1 MGQFKPM
8 VKMMTTEPTVE
19 LKLKKGGHVNMK
31 KGGKAEAGH
40 KKMAMGGGAMDMMTG
55 TPALVGRPAVN
66 APVRA
71 PMKPSMSSRR
81 KAMMAK
87 KPAMAMPPMKE
98 GGESKKTHMAEMSK
112 MKGLEKE
119 LKSHES
125 KPASKGHKG
134 LKTGGVAL
142 GNAGGYKKGGDVK
155 MAKGG
160 VAGNGIIN
168 TEKQGGKYRDTL
180 MHTAEYTGKSN
191 GKTGDVKMG
200 NGGGYKDGGMTM
212 VEKGGKMVP
221 DFAADG
227 KGKMKKGG
235 MMGGGMMGYKTGGV
249 ALGNAGGFKA
259 GGKTSK
265 KAYAAGGTVNSGRPV
280 AMPQGAKKPSS
291 PVSIDQLSGTFKK
304 GGKVTPA
311 QGRLMKNFASEN
323 KTAMKQAKAQSNEVY
338 SKYGNMKMAEG
349 GSTDMSKGAYDA
361 SKKHS
366 RELED
371 ALNPLSMIKELYG
384 KARNAVRGEGSVNDV
399 ERNAM
404 QRLMEEGKR
413 SGASSMDAQ
422 KLRDAMMKSGR
433 SQRDIDSLMRGQ
445 GAITETERS
454 VTVSPA
460 GKKRGGRAC

>member
-8 VKMMTTEPTVE
+8 VKMMTTEPSVE

-40 KKMAMGGGAMDMMTG
+40 KKMAMGGGALDMMSG

-71 PMKPSMSSRR
+71 PGKPSMASRR

-87 KPAMAMPPMKE
+87 KAPMAPPMKK

-142 GNAGGYKKGGDVK
+142 GNAGGFKKGG
-155 MAKGG
+155 MATGG
-160 VAGNGIIN
+160 
-168 TEKQGGKYRDTL
+168 
-180 MHTAEYTGKSN
+180 
-191 GKTGDVKMG
+191 VKMG
-200 NGGGYKDGGMTM
+200 NAGGYKDGGMTM

-227 KGKMKKGG
+227 KGKMK
-235 MMGGGMMGYKTGGV
+235 MGGKACATGGV
-249 ALGNAGGFKA
+249 TLGNAGGYKM

-265 KAYAAGGTVNSGRPV
+265 KAYAAGGTVNSGRAV

-291 PVSIDQLSGTFKK
+291 PVSINQLSGTFKK

-311 QGRLMKNFASEN
+311 QSRLMKNFGAEN
-323 KTAMKQAKAQSNEVY
+323 KTAMKQAKAQSNEIY
-338 SKYGNMKMAEG
+338 SKYGNMKMKG
-349 GSTDMSKGAYDA
+349 GGATSDKEMDMSKGAYDA
-361 SKKHS
+361 HYA
-366 RELED
+366 RE
-371 ALNPLSMIKELYG
+371 
-384 KARNAVRGEGSVNDV
+384 KAQNEADRKR
-399 ERNAM
+399 
-404 QRLMEEGKR
+404 ME
-413 SGASSMDAQ
+413 
-422 KLRDAMMKSGR
+422 DAMMFLPRQAKKAFESLTGR
-433 SQRDIDSLMRGQ
+433 GAMSDKEMGMPSSMKGQ
-445 GAITETERS
+445 GSVTEREKS
-454 VTVSPA
+454 ITVTPA

>member
-8 VKMMTTEPTVE
+8 VKMETTEPSVI

-31 KGGKAEAGH
+31 KGGMAEGGH
-40 KKMAMGGGAMDMMTG
+40 KKMAMGGGAMDMMSG

-66 APVRA
+66 APVRS
-71 PMKPSMSSRR
+71 PMKPSMASRR

-142 GNAGGYKKGGDVK
+142 GNAGGFKKGG
-155 MAKGG
+155 MATGG
-160 VAGNGIIN
+160 
-168 TEKQGGKYRDTL
+168 
-180 MHTAEYTGKSN
+180 
-191 GKTGDVKMG
+191 VKMG
-200 NGGGYKDGGMTM
+200 NAGGFKDGGMSM
-212 VEKGGKMVP
+212 VEKDGKMVP

-235 MMGGGMMGYKTGGV
+235 MMGGGGMHMMPDGKMMKNSAMKMGGMATGGV
-249 ALGNAGGFKA
+249 KMGNAGGFKH
-259 GGKTSK
+259 GGKSSK
-265 KAYAAGGTVNSGRPV
+265 KAYATGGTVDSGKPV
-280 AMPQGAKKPSS
+280 AMLQGAKKPSS
-291 PVSIDQLSGTFKK
+291 PVSTNRQAGTFKK

-311 QGRLMKNFASEN
+311 EGNLMKAFGKENAS
-323 KTAMKQAKAQSNEVY
+323 AMKSAKAQSNDVY
-338 SKYGNMKMAEG
+338 SKYQKMQG
-349 GSTDMSKGAYDA
+349 GGAA
-361 SKKHS
+361 SDKDKYFVGDPKAVSDKAS
-366 RELED
+366 RELEE
-371 ALNPLSMIKELYG
+371 AMNPLSMVKELYG
-384 KARNAVRGEGSVNDV
+384 KARDAVRGEGSMSAA
-399 ERNAM
+399 ESNAM
-404 QRLMEEGKR
+404 QRMTEDAKQ
-413 SGASSMDAQ
+413 SGTGAINTQ

-460 GKKRGGRAC
+460 GKRRGGRAC

>member
-8 VKMMTTEPTVE
+8 VKMMTTEPSVE

-40 KKMAMGGGAMDMMTG
+40 KKMAMGGGAMDMMMG

-71 PMKPSMSSRR
+71 PMKPSMASRR

-87 KPAMAMPPMKE
+87 KPAAAPMAPPMKK

-142 GNAGGYKKGGDVK
+142 GNAGGYKKGG
-155 MAKGG
+155 G

-180 MHTAEYTGKSN
+180 MHTAEYTGKSS
-191 GKTGDVKMG
+191 GKTGDVKKG
-200 NGGGYKDGGMTM
+200 NGGGYKDGGMPM
-212 VEKGGKMVP
+212 VEKDGKMVP
-221 DFAADG
+221 SFAADG

-235 MMGGGMMGYKTGGV
+235 MMGGGMMATGGV

-265 KAYAAGGTVNSGRPV
+265 KAYAAGGTVNSGKPV

-291 PVSIDQLSGTFKK
+291 PVSINQLSGTFKK

-311 QGRLMKNFASEN
+311 EGRLQKNFAAEN

-338 SKYGNMKMAEG
+338 SKYQKMQKG
-349 GSTDMSKGAYDA
+349 GSPTPDESFFDKNKVDPKSVSDKAN
-361 SKKHS
+361 
-366 RELED
+366 RELEE
-371 ALNPLSMIKELYG
+371 AMNPLGMAKDLGRHIMRSFDPEGYFKGDERKKLFEG
-384 KARNAVRGEGSVNDV
+384 EARRATAERMNSDRAAKGQGSVT
-399 ERNAM
+399 
-404 QRLMEEGKR
+404 Q
-413 SGASSMDAQ
+413 
-422 KLRDAMMKSGR
+422 
-433 SQRDIDSLMRGQ
+433 
-445 GAITETERS
+445 TEKS